1 MRALSVQLARAEALS
16 VRSALMSTARR
27 PLGHGPQPQAPAAP
41 LPGVEAV
48 RRVRAAEADVEAS
61 PLYRPGG
68 LEHLAQLRESGVL
81 GPGTPPA

>member
-1 MRALSVQLARAEALS
+1 MN
-16 VRSALMSTARR
+16 TARR

-41 LPGVEAV
+41 TPGAEATRRVSAVEADLE
-48 RRVRAAEADVEAS
+48 AA

-81 GPGTPPA
+81 GTVGPPA